1 MAQPAP
7 APMDDTNKITVNA
20 DGTYSPSSITIN
32 NGGVAKFEVTY
43 PTGKTV
49 CQIPI
54 GPITFSVSVDDHDD
68 DDKDKDTT
76 GGTVK
81 IGS

>member
-7 APMDDTNKITVNA
+7 APQDNTDTDPETNIITIRA

-43 PTGKTV
+43 PTGDTV
-49 CQIPI
+49 CKVTL
-54 GPITFSVSVDDHDD
+54 GTITFSSSDRE
-68 DDKDKDTT
+68 TA